1 MSEAASL
8 IGCSQVGGKKWCN
21 ERGGRY
27 GDAEEKKEKKKNDKK
42 KNRTR
47 KLAVRPPTSI
57 SPLHGEA
64 SYLRTAHFDHYTT
77 KA

>member
-21 ERGGRY
+21 ERRVRC
-27 GDAEEKKEKKKNDKK
+27 GDVKEKKEKKNDKK